1 MDIKNVLLYLKEE
14 LKDIPA
20 KPDNIHYTNLY
31 GLYNIL
37 QNGLEGKKGGY
48 DIKSDKTKDD
58 DMELATVRNTRKLT
72 PSERF
77 DLSENASGGIKIELF
92 TDRILAA
99 HRGTTKIKIAEIP
112 LYIQKELKKDEESF
126 KEDYGFE
133 MPKLFTPNK
142 SNFKTYHLFDLKHKD
157 YLLIQNWLEENAPR
171 YKKDESIID
180 RIYNYN
186 RGLSRYYKKSIE
198 REREERFILKQS
210 IPVDPK
216 FMRITFDKFVTDF
229 YEDGDLEE
237 LDESGIDKEHF
248 LRLID
253 SHEKAFTKSD
263 SYYDFRKYL
272 KSGEVE

>member
-20 KPDNIHYTNLY
+20 NPKNIHYTSLC
-31 GLYNIL
+31 GLYHIL

-48 DIKSDKTKDD
+48 DIKSDKTKDS
-58 DMELATVRNTRKLT
+58 DMELATVRNTRKLD

-77 DLSENASGGIKIELF
+77 SLSENASGGVKIELF

-99 HRGTTKIKIAEIP
+99 HRGTTKVKIAETP
-112 LYIQKELKKDEESF
+112 LYLQRELEKDEESF

-133 MPKLFTPNK
+133 MPKLFDPNK
-142 SNFKTYHLFDLKHKD
+142 SNFKKWYLFDLKQKD
-157 YLLIQNWLEENAPR
+157 YLLIQNWLKENAPR
-171 YKKDESIID
+171 YKKDESVID

-186 RGLSRYYKKSIE
+186 RGLSRHYKSLVE
-198 REREERFILKQS
+198 REREERFILKQN

-229 YEDGDLEE
+229 YADGDLEE
-237 LDESGIDKEHF
+237 LDESGIDKERF
-248 LRLID
+248 LKLID

-272 KSGEVE
+272 KSGEIE